1 MGVTGCGK
9 TTVGTAL
16 AERLSVPF
24 YDGDDFHPAENVAKM
39 KSGEPLDDDD
49 RAPWLARLSELMRD
63 ASDGAVLACS
73 ALKEDYR
80 RRLSADGG
88 DLTFVH
94 LEISPAEA
102 RRRLEARRDHYM
114 PASLVESQF
123 ATLEKPTNAIVCD
136 GERRIEEIVAS
147 VLDRLAESSP

>member
-9 TTVGTAL
+9 TTTGIAL
-16 AERLSVPF
+16 AERLAVPF
-24 YDGDDFHPAENVAKM
+24 YDGDDFHPPENVAKM
-39 KSGEPLDDDD
+39 KSGEPLNDVD
-49 RAPWLARLSELMRD
+49 RAPWLARLGALMRD

-80 RRLSADGG
+80 RRLSAAGG
-88 DLTFVH
+88 DLVFVH
-94 LEISPAEA
+94 LEISPVEA

-123 ATLEKPTNAIVCD
+123 AALEEPTNAIVCD
-136 GERRIEEIVAS
+136 GERRVEEIVAL